1 MRKKGNKKQK
11 IVILW
16 CVVIFLFFHIHTTS
30 CHISIHTV
38 CVYDRILTV
47 IRLQGMLN
55 TICFY
60 LSIYVLCHIYI
71 GFYVACNIESS
82 VEWRHF
88 TFKRLVNTSLLSY
101 LYYQLRVLKSVG
113 RVSN

>member
-16 CVVIFLFFHIHTTS
+16 CVVIFLRAISLTVL
-30 CHISIHTV
+30 CHICV
-38 CVYDRILTV
+38 CVLDRILTV

-71 GFYVACNIESS
+71 EFYVACNIE
-82 VEWRHF
+82 
-88 TFKRLVNTSLLSY
+88 LSGMEAFY
-101 LYYQLRVLKSVG
+101 F
-113 RVSN
+113 